1 MQSVR
6 VRCRRSFF
14 LAFPTP
20 CLSFDRFFPYPCTR
34 DCRLRDSPF
43 MSPSGSPT
51 NSINNEE
58 NGEVQIA
65 LYGNWLHRCR
75 LPFPLLSFSSL
86 TRVFHLFLISL
97 WKKSIR
103 LERILRETRGWLLF
117 SATFL
122 FRFFAFRVV
131 GVFKL
136 LENYSLHGR
145 VCFKCRILRRAHIFI
160 SLCYFTEMERVTLA
174 F

>member
-14 LAFPTP
+14 LAFLTP
-20 CLSFDRFFPYPCTR
+20 CLSFDRFFPYPYRR

-43 MSPSGSPT
+43 MSSSGSPT

-103 LERILRETRGWLLF
+103 LERILGETRGWLLF
-117 SATFL
+117 STTFL
-122 FRFFAFRVV
+122 FRFFAVREVS
-131 GVFKL
+131 VFKL
-136 LENYSLHGR
+136 LENYSLHGK
-145 VCFKCRILRRAHIFI
+145 VLQMLHTKKGTYI
-160 SLCYFTEMERVTLA
+160 SFCYFTEMGRVTLA